1 MVDALFL
8 ASALLVFAAAAW
20 RVRVRRHGR
29 RKAIDG
35 ALLTITIAGASALVF
50 IAPSVQSVASAIT
63 PALGRLLSNL
73 STLTCAYGFVCLVLH
88 VKYDAA
94 EARRAARRRLVVLLL
109 AAAAMTVTFLVSSP
123 PANGLFGG
131 LYDQQ
136 PGLAI
141 YAAVYVVYLAVAV
154 SDGASLSLRAWPH
167 TRSWL
172 RAGLGLIALGC
183 VLAVVY
189 LGEKV
194 FSIGSELLVEPDTA
208 GETYC
213 PSPFAGFGCTASVG
227 LPPIFAAA
235 LILGASLP
243 TIGPRLARPVQ
254 AARAW
259 RSYRKL
265 RPLWVLLHEA
275 LPDLDS
281 ATPSGE
287 PSTTNERLYSRVIG
301 IRDHLLA
308 LQPHRSAADTRQH
321 QTQAQQLPAR
331 RRPAAVEAAD
341 IRSAIARLATRELI
355 TSDPVIGPRHNDLAS
370 EIRWLTHVA
379 AALNRGEVVPRR
391 PEPVDS

>member
-8 ASALLVFAAAAW
+8 ASALLVFASAAW
-20 RVRVRRHGR
+20 RVWVRRHGR

-50 IAPSVQSVASAIT
+50 IAPSVQVIASAIT

-88 VKYDAA
+88 VKYDAE

-109 AAAAMTVTFLVSSP
+109 AAVVMTVMFLVSSP
-123 PANGLFGG
+123 PTNGLFGG

-136 PGLAI
+136 PGLAV

-154 SDGASLSLRAWPH
+154 SDGASLSLRALPH

-194 FSIGSELLVEPDTA
+194 VSIGSELIAEPDT

-243 TIGPRLARPVQ
+243 VIGPRLARPVQ

-259 RSYRKL
+259 RSYRTL
-265 RPLWVLLHEA
+265 EPLWTLLHEA
-275 LPDLDS
+275 LPELDS
-281 ATPSGE
+281 ATPSGQ
-287 PSTTNERLYSRVIG
+287 PTTTNERLYNRVIS

-308 LQPHRSAADTRQH
+308 LQPHRSAEDTRQH

-341 IRSAIARLATRELI
+341 LRSAIARLEAGELPV
-355 TSDPVIGPRHNDLAS
+355 SDPVTGPRHNDLAS
-370 EIRWLTHVA
+370 EIRWLTRVA
-379 AALNRGEVVPRR
+379 AAMNRGEVEHRR